1 MSSDRLR
8 FSAFIDIN
16 KVVDLSAQ
24 ILPLEIVQEEPIQ
37 ATERFLV
44 VLQPL
49 KECVR
54 VFNGCALALQQ
65 AYPLPGYLVDLAK
78 VVRCDL
84 QRCNLPT
91 ATTPRKVYERTN
103 RDHVGL
109 FWLTVVSNIF
119 VFFS

>member
-8 FSAFIDIN
+8 FSAFIDTGIEFN
-16 KVVDLSAQ
+16 LSAQ
-24 ILPLEIVQEEPIQ
+24 ILPLEIVQKEPIQ
-37 ATERFLV
+37 AAERLLV

-54 VFNGCALALQQ
+54 VFHGAALALQQ

-103 RDHVGL
+103 QGHVGL
-109 FWLTVVSNIF
+109 FWATLF
-119 VFFS
+119 